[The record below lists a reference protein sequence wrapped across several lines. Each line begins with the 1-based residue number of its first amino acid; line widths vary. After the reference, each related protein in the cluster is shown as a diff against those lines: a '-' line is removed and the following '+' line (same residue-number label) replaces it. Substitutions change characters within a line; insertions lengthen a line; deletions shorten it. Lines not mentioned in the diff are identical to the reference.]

1 MPQNLKRLE
10 VNEWMGDGWELLD
23 EKTSQQM
30 QGDPN
35 GNFKTSIFVV
45 KYRQLDYGNQKH
57 NVYMEYLPKDI
68 NINAFKIDVNEMTQ
82 KVNNVQKHGEGDV
95 KFLAIEVDNEAG
107 YITGSKVYLWTHSPS
122 RDQLNIVHM
131 HVNDSSESVAIDI
144 KYAQDHEYKIENGE
158 SVMMAM
164 LKFCLSQISYLL
176 EYQLDWTK
184 IVDFSYIANV
194 E

>member
-57 NVYMEYLPKDI
+57 NVYMEYLPTDI

-107 YITGSKVYLWTHSPS
+107 YITGSKVSLWTHSPS

-164 LKFCLSQISYLL
+164 LKF
-176 EYQLDWTK
+176 
-184 IVDFSYIANV
+184 DFSK
-194 E
+194 ETFG